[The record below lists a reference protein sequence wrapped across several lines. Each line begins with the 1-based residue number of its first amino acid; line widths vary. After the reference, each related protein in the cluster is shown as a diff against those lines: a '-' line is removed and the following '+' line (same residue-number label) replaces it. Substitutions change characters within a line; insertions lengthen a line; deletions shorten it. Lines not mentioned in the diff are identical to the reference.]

1 MSPSRAVY
9 GAAGGG
15 WLVAP
20 RNQLGYPSR
29 RRRAGL
35 VRQWRQ
41 EAALPAPTGRSSPS
55 SAPWGLEMPRSQG
68 ACCQGPLR
76 ERLHR
81 AVRVPS
87 GERRFEGR
95 CQGPPRGA
103 TAPDRQGPYGERR
116 LKRKGYCQGP
126 FRERRCPTVRV
137 PSGERRFEGRC
148 QGPLGERR
156 RPTVRVPTG
165 SDGTQPRQ
173 RACAA
178 AVATSNGLAG
188 NGWMTNGNNPWHG
201 CLGRERRSDEQSLP
215 LPV

>member
-20 RNQLGYPSR
+20 RNQLGYQSR

-41 EAALPAPTGRSSPS
+41 EAALPAPTGRSSPP

-116 LKRKGYCQGP
+116 LKRKG
-126 FRERRCPTVRV
+126 TVRV
-137 PSGERRFEGRC
+137 PSGSDGALLSGSLRGATFEGRC
-148 QGPLGERR
+148 QGPPRGATAPDCQGPYGERR
-156 RPTVRVPTG
+156 Y
-165 SDGTQPRQ
+165 
-173 RACAA
+173 AA
-178 AVATSNGLAG
+178 AAKGLRCSGRHFKWTGGQWVDDERQQSVAWLPRPGA
-188 NGWMTNGNNPWHG
+188 
-201 CLGRERRSDEQSLP
+201 SL
-215 LPV
+215 